1 MLTKLD
7 LEKMLKESPEEGGL
21 NKADITFAAK
31 TYLKAGRGG
40 EITESIIEDFL
51 KFVEEL

>member
-1 MLTKLD
+1 MLTILD

-31 TYLKAGRGG
+31 TYLKSGRGG
-40 EITESIIEDFL
+40 EITEAIIEDFL